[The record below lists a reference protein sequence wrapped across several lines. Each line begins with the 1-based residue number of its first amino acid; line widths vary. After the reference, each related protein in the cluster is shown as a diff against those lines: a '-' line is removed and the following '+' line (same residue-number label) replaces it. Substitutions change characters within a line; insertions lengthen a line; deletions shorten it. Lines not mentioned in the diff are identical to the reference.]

1 MRRDPY
7 RAQAEKLRQKI
18 ERVEYKPEPEAEQA
32 KSLPKRSDIH
42 QEKRKKIKYPL
53 IKGMLAVFVILPVLL
68 YGLYSFLDINQAG
81 GSAAAENGKL
91 EEVTYETRQTEEKVK
106 SGTNLDN
113 EGRDLKAAESNEKDS
128 VPESEAEQPQTAS
141 SKEEESGEEVN
152 EQDIVQLTDQN
163 EAVSAAE
170 YDEKVQVIEH
180 IVKPQETLF
189 RIAMNY
195 YNSQSGIEKI
205 KEWNNLANHDL
216 EAGQVIKIPLPV
228 D

>member
-18 ERVEYKPEPEAEQA
+18 ERVEYKPEPGADEA

-53 IKGMLAVFVILPVLL
+53 IKGMLAVFVILPIV
-68 YGLYSFLDINQAG
+68 LYSLYSSFEIKQPG
-81 GSAAAENGKL
+81 GSASAENGKL
-91 EEVTYETRQTEEKVK
+91 EEVTYETRQTEEEK
-106 SGTNLDN
+106 SGTNIDEEDSKTTGDN
-113 EGRDLKAAESNEKDS
+113 LKDEEPVSDS
-128 VPESEAEQPQTAS
+128 EEEQPKRES
-141 SKEEESGEEVN
+141 SEDGEPAEEVN
-152 EQDIVQLTDQN
+152 EEDIVQLTDQDTSV
-163 EAVSAAE
+163 AAAE
-170 YDEKVQVIEH
+170 YEEKVQVIDH
-180 IVKPQETLF
+180 TVKPQETLF

-205 KEWNNLANHDL
+205 KEWNNIENHDL
-216 EAGQVIKIPLPV
+216 QAGQVLKIPLPV